1 MHVVGTKLSGPYK
14 HFHFHCGTLWVF
26 FVVFF
31 TFPPRFRSLICD
43 WIECSFGTELRCN
56 TESILFRISELYS
69 LYLSIVFCWHSYQAV
84 CGLESSRD
92 PLYFHPNILHMKAEQ
107 REMFVLQ
114 NHFMAQIT
122 PCSESSWASIL
133 THNVEIQSIMLA
145 VKLKTKSCY

>member
-1 MHVVGTKLSGPYK
+1 M
-14 HFHFHCGTLWVF
+14 
-26 FVVFF
+26 
-31 TFPPRFRSLICD
+31 
-43 WIECSFGTELRCN
+43 IELNAASVLN
-56 TESILFRISELYS
+56 SDINVSILFRISELYS

-122 PCSESSWASIL
+122 PCSEKVAEL
-133 THNVEIQSIMLA
+133 PFLHTM
-145 VKLKTKSCY
+145 